1 MNKIFT
7 LPATIKKSAIAFLA
21 VLFCLIMNSEMGFG
35 QVYTENFNE
44 NWTGATAQSPAPTV
58 NGWTSN
64 RPAGS
69 ANAWHRNDYITNWAS
84 GNGSPSANGYTGAA
98 GDYYARFHTY
108 DIASGT
114 SSYINSPSINLSTYS
129 SCTLTFYYINPGG
142 GDVMNLSFS
151 NDGGSTFTL
160 IGSATTQS
168 SWTQYSVIIPAA
180 YLGPTFQMKFNSTS
194 DNGTSDIG
202 VDQIVISAIT
212 TNAIT
217 GSPFCQG
224 SSVAVP
230 FNANGI
236 FNSGN
241 VFTAQLS
248 NAAGSFVAPVTIG
261 TLTSSSSGSL
271 NISATIPAG
280 AGAGA
285 GYRIRIISSN
295 PVVTGSDNGA
305 NITINNP
312 AAPTANS
319 QSFCQINNPTVANL
333 TTTSGSGIQ
342 WYTASS
348 GGSALATGT
357 TLVTG
362 TYYASQTV
370 SGCEGTARV
379 AVSVTISNPAAPTAN
394 SQSFC
399 QINNPTVANLTTT
412 SGTGIKWY
420 TASSGGSALAAGTAL
435 VTGTYYASQTVSGCE
450 GTARIAVS
458 VTVSNPAAPTANSQS
473 FCQINNPTVANLT
486 TTSGTAIK
494 WYTASTGGAAL
505 ASTAALATGTYYA
518 SQTVGICESA
528 TRFAVNV
535 TVGNPA
541 APTGSTSQSFCT
553 INNPTVA
560 NLTAT
565 GTAIQWYAAATGGTA
580 LASTTAL
587 STATYYASQTLSGC
601 ESATRFAVNVTVGN
615 PAAPTGSAAQSFCT
629 INNPTVANLTATGT
643 AIQWYAAATGGTA
656 LASTTALSTA
666 TYYASQTLS
675 GCESAT
681 RFAVNVTVGN
691 PAAPTGSAAQSF
703 CTINNP
709 TVANLT
715 ATGTAIQ
722 WYAAATGGTALAST
736 TALSTATYYAS
747 QTLSGCESATRFAVN
762 VTVGNPAAPTG
773 AGSQPFCTI
782 NNPTLASINVTG
794 TAVLWYTTS
803 TGGTAIANTTPLVNG
818 TTYYVS
824 QTVSGCESAT
834 RLAVSVTVGN
844 PSAPTGTATQIFCS
858 SSNPTVANL
867 AATGSNIQWYSAAT
881 GGTALAAGTGLVDG
895 THYYASQTPSS
906 CESATRFDVTA
917 TVYQPPFITNNPTP
931 ASSTL
936 CTNGSINYTVTAT
949 GSNLSYQWL
958 FNGNPISN
966 GGDFLGANTATLQIT
981 GADPTDAGNYSVV
994 VSGSSPC
1001 TSVTSTPVS
1010 LTVNQNITFSTQPA
1024 SNTALCLGQT
1034 FTISATISSG
1044 TVTTFQWYKNGSP
1057 YTAVPGTVSG
1067 NTYTLSIPGISATDA
1082 GSYKLFVDDGTGTG
1096 CPSAFSGTAVLSV
1109 NNSTT
1114 TTNPLATQTV
1124 CQNTTP
1130 TNLSVTG
1137 AGTGPLGYQWYSN
1150 TANNNTTG
1158 TIISGATTSSYTP
1171 PTVTAATTYYY
1182 VIVTGTCYSATSA
1195 TATVTVNPTP
1205 VVTTVNTA
1213 TTCSGISSNI
1223 SLTASTPSTFTW
1235 TIGTVTGSITGAS
1248 AGSGATINQVL
1259 TDPSNSVSGTVQYI
1273 VTPTA
1278 TTGACPGS
1286 PYTITVTVNPTPVV
1300 TTANNK
1306 TICNNTSTNISL
1318 TSSTSGTFT
1327 WTIGTITGGITGA
1340 SAGSGATISQ
1350 TLTDPSNSASGTVQY
1365 IVTPT
1370 ATTGSCPG
1378 APYTITVTV
1387 NPTPV
1392 VTTVNTATTCSGI
1405 SPNISLTAS
1414 TPSTFTWTIGTITG
1428 SITGASAGSG
1438 ASISQVLTDPSNSA
1452 SGTVQYIV
1460 TPTATTGS
1468 CPGAPY
1474 TITVTVNPTPVV
1486 TTVNTA
1492 TTCSGISSNI
1502 SLTASTPSTFTWTI
1516 GTVTGSITGASAGS
1530 GATIN
1535 QVLTD
1540 PSNSVSGTVQYIVT
1554 PTATTGACPG
1564 SPYTITVTVNPT
1576 PVVTTANN
1584 KTICNNTSTNISL
1597 TSSTSG
1603 TFTWTIGTITGGIT
1617 GASAG
1622 SGSTINQNL
1631 NNPGA
1636 STAGTVQYIVTPTA
1650 TTGSCPGS
1658 PYTITVSVN
1667 PTPTATISGSTTVCQ
1682 NSTFPTVT
1690 FANPQAIPV
1699 TVVYNVNGGANQ
1711 SLNINASGTFSGTVS
1726 TTNPGTITVNLVS
1739 VAYQSGPSCSNPVSG
1754 SAIVVVRPTPTATIS
1769 GTDTVCQNSPSQ
1781 TVTFTNPQ
1789 TLPETITY
1797 NINGG
1802 TNTNINV
1809 AANSTATVLAPATTA
1824 GIYNYNLVSVVY
1836 QTAPTCSNT
1845 ISGTATITVSAI
1857 PSGSIAVTENS
1868 GAHPNDNII
1877 CQGDAVTFTAPNGGT
1892 GASYTWKVNGT
1903 TVQGPNT
1910 DNTYSTTTLANS
1922 QSVTVDVANTNN
1934 CGVTFTAP
1942 GVTVNPLPVPTL
1954 SANKTSICPGTNV
1967 TFTATGGSTYNFKVN
1982 GSSVQSGSSNT
1993 YSTTGLATGID
2004 SITVDV
2010 TNSNGCVATSAAVK
2024 DTVNALPSG
2033 TLNATENSGT
2043 PNDNKICAGSSVTF
2057 TATSGFTTYN
2067 FKINGVSVVS
2077 GSSNIYSTTALTNGQ
2092 VVSVDVTNASGCT
2105 ATFGPP
2111 QSITVYAIPA
2121 GSIVITENSGAPND
2135 STICPGSSVT
2145 FTATAGYSNYAF
2157 YLNGTGS
2164 PLYSGSSNV
2173 YSTTSL
2179 ANGSYVTATVSNTN
2193 GCSATFTSNKVTVV
2207 PVPTGTLTAS
2217 ANPVCKNT
2225 NVDFTATSGFTN
2237 YNFKVN
2243 GTSVQNGNSNVYS
2256 STGIN
2261 NGDVVTVD
2269 VSNTQTC
2276 VATFNSVT
2284 MSVNA
2289 LPMGTLTPVEN
2300 SGTSANDGKI
2310 CTGATIVFTATPG
2323 FNNYN
2328 FKINNITAPGGFGTS
2343 NTYSTSSLNNGDIVT
2358 VEVTNGTG
2366 CVGTLSNPKDTISV
2380 YTYTTVAAISGASA
2394 VCANASITLTD
2405 ASTSTTNVWSSS
2417 DNTIATVNASTGV
2430 VTGVATGTVTISYT
2444 LTNNNGCSSVATKNI
2459 TVYAVPVV
2467 NTISGPSQVCKG
2479 STITLTETTTGGTWS
2494 SSDNTLATVNNSGLV
2509 TGISAGTVVISYSV
2523 TNSNSCT
2530 TVATQNVTINA
2541 VPVAAAIA
2549 PAAPHSVC
2557 AGLSIQL
2564 SDATG
2569 GGTWSSDN
2577 TIAAT
2582 VDNTGKVTGIAGNG
2596 TITVNISYTVTNA
2609 SNCTTTVTTPVTV
2622 YDIPVPTLTGPNP
2635 ICPNATDTYTTEAG
2649 QFNYQWTVTGGT
2661 INSGGTTTDNTITV
2675 TWNQPGTRTIYVNYA
2690 NANGCTGATSATLT
2704 TSTGTVPTVTG
2715 PNVVC
2720 MNSPGNVYITQSG
2733 QTNYTWTPSAGTIT
2747 AGGTGTDNTATITWT
2762 TSGQQTVSVNFTDI
2776 NGCTPATPTIYPVT
2790 VRALPTAT
2798 ISGTTAVCQGSP
2810 APNIT
2815 FTGAN
2820 GTAPYTFT
2828 YTINGGSSQT
2838 VTTTSGNSVTVTAP
2852 TGTTGTFTYALV
2864 NIAGQYCSQAQTGSA
2879 VVMVNP
2885 LPTATI
2891 SGTTAVCQGSTA
2903 PNVTFTGA
2911 GGTAP
2916 YTFTYTINGGSNQTV
2931 TTTSGNSVTIAVST
2945 GSAGTYTYT
2954 LVSVAGQY
2962 CSQAQTG
2969 SAVVTVRALPT
2980 ATISGTTAVCQ
2991 GSTAPN
2997 ITFTGANGTAPYTF
3011 TYTINGGSSQTVTTT
3026 SGNSVTVTAPTGTTG
3041 TFTYALVSIAGQY
3054 CSQAQTGSAV
3064 VMVNPLPTATISG
3077 TTAVCQGSTAP
3088 NVTFTGAG
3096 GTAPYTFTYTI
3107 NGGSNQTVTTT
3118 SGNSVTIAVSTGS
3131 AGTYTYTLVSVAGQ
3145 YCSQAQTG
3153 SAVVTVRALPTAT
3166 ISGTTAVCQGS
3177 TAPNITFTGANGT
3190 APYTFTYTINGG
3202 SSQTVTTTSGN
3213 SVTVAAPTGTTG
3225 TFSYALVSIAG
3236 QYCSQAQTGSAV
3248 VTVNSLPTATIATS
3262 AANVCQN
3269 ATSPTITFTGANG
3282 TAPYTFTY
3290 KINSGSNQTI
3300 NSTGNTATISV
3311 STATV
3316 TTYTYTLVSVTSTAG
3331 CSQNQTGSA
3340 SVTVNAPPP
3349 APTITPSSVTMCQ
3362 GSIQSLYS
3370 GVTPISGSPVFS
3382 SGNVNIGIPDNSL
3395 TGANSTIAVTGIPAG
3410 AVINTVS
3417 VNFNVTHPYDGDLII
3432 NLKAPNS
3439 NILNLVDQ
3447 KGRGGNNFTN
3457 TTVNNTST
3465 NPFLTGGGNAPF
3477 TGTFTPDAD
3486 NTSGATSVGSPNVTS
3501 FSSLTGTPNGNWIL
3515 SIIDV
3520 AANDVGTLNNWT
3532 ITISYTVSGTP
3543 QSVVW
3548 SPATDLFTDAAAT
3561 TAYLSGNSTA
3571 VVYAKPSS
3579 PGTKTY
3585 LATATNAANC
3595 STSASISLM
3604 VNPSPTVSIT
3614 ADYCAFAGQVVLTS
3628 TYTPG
3633 STILWSTGKTTDTIH
3648 VDVAGNYKVT
3658 ASNSGGCATTATINV
3673 ANELVINGNF
3683 ESGNVG
3689 FTSSYPY
3696 RTGAGSL
3703 NNPPGYAVDTAANY
3717 YGPSFLWGKDHTT
3730 GHGKFMMVNGAAGPN
3745 YQIWQET
3752 LNVLPNTTYY
3762 FSAWGLELD
3771 NLPSPPTPAAANL
3784 QFNVN
3789 GAQVGTQANLPRP
3802 PANINSDS
3810 ANHQWVRFYGSWT
3823 SGPTT
3828 TSAIVSITDL
3838 QGAVYGNNFGLDDIS
3853 FGTLSTFV
3861 DLVSAAGTDA
3871 QTVCVNNA
3879 ITNIVYSAGSSASQP
3894 TITALPPG
3902 ITSSWN
3908 GVNLTISGTPT
3919 VAGNY
3924 SYTITTT
3931 GSCQPAS
3938 ASGTITVQGQKLTVS
3953 SGSASQTVCVNT
3965 SIANIVYTLSGT
3977 ATGAT
3982 VKGLPPGVSGTLSG
3996 TTYTIS
4002 GTPTVAGIFKDTVI
4016 STGTCKADTAFG
4028 TITVQNQTITL
4039 TSGSS
4044 NQSVCINNG
4053 ITSVIYTLGG
4063 SATGAS
4069 VTSGAL
4075 PAGVTANVSGTS
4087 FIISGTPT
4095 ATGTFI
4101 ATITTSGTCSQV
4113 AVVKDTITVNP
4124 NAIITLASGSGTLT
4138 TCDSTA
4144 ITPVMFTIGGSATS
4158 ASITS
4163 GSLPAGVTGNYSSG
4177 SFTISGTPTA
4187 SGTFNYTITATG
4199 SCGPVTYSG
4208 SITVQKTAITLTSGT
4223 ASPTVCLGG
4232 TFTSIVF
4239 TVSGGATGVTM
4250 SGAFPAGVTGSY
4262 NSGAGTYTISSP
4274 GASQTGS
4281 FAYTLTATGGC
4292 TSNAS
4297 VTGTITVNNG
4307 SVGGTVTPTIPSICS
4322 GSGGVLN
4329 LTGNTGS
4336 VVRWETSVNGGSS
4349 WTIIANTTTTLSY
4362 TAITVPTQYR
4372 VLVKSGTCSGV
4383 YSSVASV
4390 NIHNYWTGGTSTDW
4404 NTASNWSDNQV
4415 PSTSCPDV
4423 YIQAGTYQP
4432 VLASGT
4438 ATITN
4443 LHIQAGGNLTVNG
4456 AGVLQ
4461 IGGNISNAGTF
4472 NVAVGTVELN
4482 GTSAQ
4487 SIASGTFTGNAIGNL
4502 IISNSAGVNVTG
4514 TLNVFTSL
4522 TYNKSGAVLNTNGN
4536 LTLKST
4542 ITQTAWIGD
4551 MTNHTINGAVTVERY
4566 IATGPSATAPNHAK
4580 SWQLL
4585 AIPTQGQT
4593 IKQAWQEGATATNI
4607 SSPAAGSA
4615 GNPVAGYG
4623 TMITSNVSANAAS
4636 QPSPGFDAYTSPGP
4650 SMKVYNT
4657 LTNGYDGP
4665 LNTNTT
4671 PIYNQKGY
4679 FVFVRGDRSVTAYNQ
4694 SASPTILRT
4703 KGTLFTPANLPP
4715 VTSIGNTLFE
4725 SIGNPYAA
4733 PIDMRNITKTS
4744 GVAEFIQVWD
4754 PRVGGSYNY
4763 GAFVTFQ
4770 LNAARTDYVVGT
4782 NGGASYPANGA
4793 IFNYLQSGQ
4802 AFIMQTAPG
4811 MTGTVSF
4818 NEACKAGNIALPGT
4832 GIFTRG
4838 ASGGGTA
4845 TSGSTLRTGIYTV
4858 NADSTTG
4865 ELLDGVLDEF
4875 GDTYSNG
4882 VDGLD
4887 ARKSMNTGEN
4897 LSIKTGGKLLVIE
4910 RRHTVV
4916 DNDTI
4921 FLNLTNVRV
4930 QQYRYH
4936 FDAQNLNTVA
4946 AGYVVDNYT
4955 NTRTPLNL
4963 NGGTDVTFNIIN
4975 VPGAYAAN
4983 RFMIVFSPLKVL
4995 PVTFT
5000 SIKAYKQD
5008 KNIEVEW
5015 RVSNESN
5022 IKEYQAEKS
5031 VNGIDFTTLSVVKPT
5046 NNNGG
5051 SAVYVQPDTKPVTGD
5066 NYYRIRSIDMNGA
5079 ISYTTI
5085 VKVQIA
5091 DSRQDINIYP
5101 NPITD
5106 GQIHLQF
5113 LNEPVGKY
5121 GLRLLN
5127 SLGQV
5132 ILSKQVTHADG
5143 TTTDLIRWNFNL
5155 AHGMY
5160 KLEVTKPD
5168 GSIKIINVLY

>member
-1 MNKIFT
+1 MNKFFT
-7 LPATIKKSAIAFLA
+7 LFATIKKSAIAFLA
-21 VLFCLIMNSEMGFG
+21 VLFCLMMKSEIGWG
-35 QVYTENFNE
+35 QTQIYSTPGTYTF
-44 NWTGATAQSPAPTV
+44 TVPAGVTTV
-58 NGWTSN
+58 SVQCWGGGGGGGSSDDGS
-64 RPAGS
+64 PAGS
-69 ANAWHRNDYITNWAS
+69 GGGGSAYTTKTFTSLTPGTTYYINVGS
-84 GNGSPSANGYTGAA
+84 GGAA
-98 GDYYARFHTY
+98 GTN
-108 DIASGT
+108 
-114 SSYINSPSINLSTYS
+114 SSTMGST
-129 SCTLTFYYINPGG
+129 
-142 GDVMNLSFS
+142 
-151 NDGGSTFTL
+151 GGS
-160 IGSATTQS
+160 
-168 SWTQYSVIIPAA
+168 SWI
-180 YLGPTFQMKFNSTS
+180 N
-194 DNGTSDIG
+194 
-202 VDQIVISAIT
+202 IS
-212 TNAIT
+212 N
-217 GSPFCQG
+217 
-224 SSVAVP
+224 
-230 FNANGI
+230 
-236 FNSGN
+236 
-241 VFTAQLS
+241 
-248 NAAGSFVAPVTIG
+248 
-261 TLTSSSSGSL
+261 SSSGAPILAVGGGGGSESTTMVGAGGL
-271 NISATIPAG
+271 ASACTPTAG
-280 AGAGA
+280 AFSGGNGGTALSSGRNTRGGGGGGSSAG
-285 GYRIRIISSN
+285 
-295 PVVTGSDNGA
+295 
-305 NITINNP
+305 
-312 AAPTANS
+312 
-319 QSFCQINNPTVANL
+319 
-333 TTTSGSGIQ
+333 
-342 WYTASS
+342 TASS
-348 GGSALATGT
+348 GNAGTAGGTGAGGAGGTSVTGGGSGGTGGYFSNGISGSQPGGGGGGSDNNGNLGGTGGAGQVIITWTCSGVSTSNFATSAAAVCQNGTSTVTVTST
-357 TLVTG
+357 TLAHTNYQIYYSLTGANTTASPQLTTLTYVSGNTWNFTTTTLANSGSTTVTINTVGCAFLTTGNTATFTVNAIPTPTFTASATANTCSG
-362 TYYASQTV
+362 TNVTYTTQAGQSNYVWTVPGVAGTDYTITSGGIGSTSNTVTLKWITAGSKTVTVNYTTGSCAGLSAASSATTV
-370 SGCEGTARV
+370 SVSPTPTFTASPGATICSGVNVTYTTQAGQSNYVWTVPGVAGTDYTITSGGIGSTSNTVTLKWITAGSKTVTVNYTTGSCAGLSAASSATTVSVSPTPTFTASPGATICSGVNVTYTTQAGQSNYVWTVPGVAGTDYTITSGGIGTA
-379 AVSVTISNPAAPTAN
+379 SNTVTLQWITGGSKTVTVNYTTGSCAGLSAA
-394 SQSFC
+394 S
-399 QINNPTVANLTTT
+399 LTTT
-412 SGTGIKWY
+412 VSVSPTPTFIASPGATTCSGTSVTYTTQAGQSNYVWTVPGVAGTDYTITSGGIGTASNTVTLQWITAGSKTVTVNYTTGSCAGLSAASSTTTVSLSPIVSAGSSIAAICQGGTTSVLGGSFGGGATSAIWDDGSAGGTFTNNGGNTPGTTTY
-420 TASSGGSALAAGTAL
+420 TASATSAASVTLTLTASGGSCG
-435 VTGTYYASQTVSGCE
+435 
-450 GTARIAVS
+450 
-458 VTVSNPAAPTANSQS
+458 
-473 FCQINNPTVANLT
+473 
-486 TTSGTAIK
+486 TTS
-494 WYTASTGGAAL
+494 
-505 ASTAALATGTYYA
+505 
-518 SQTVGICESA
+518 
-528 TRFAVNV
+528 
-535 TVGNPA
+535 
-541 APTGSTSQSFCT
+541 
-553 INNPTVA
+553 A
-560 NLTAT
+560 NKL
-565 GTAIQWYAAATGGTA
+565 
-580 LASTTAL
+580 L
-587 STATYYASQTLSGC
+587 
-601 ESATRFAVNVTVGN
+601 
-615 PAAPTGSAAQSFCT
+615 
-629 INNPTVANLTATGT
+629 
-643 AIQWYAAATGGTA
+643 
-656 LASTTALSTA
+656 
-666 TYYASQTLS
+666 
-675 GCESAT
+675 
-681 RFAVNVTVGN
+681 
-691 PAAPTGSAAQSF
+691 
-703 CTINNP
+703 
-709 TVANLT
+709 
-715 ATGTAIQ
+715 
-722 WYAAATGGTALAST
+722 
-736 TALSTATYYAS
+736 
-747 QTLSGCESATRFAVN
+747 
-762 VTVGNPAAPTG
+762 
-773 AGSQPFCTI
+773 
-782 NNPTLASINVTG
+782 
-794 TAVLWYTTS
+794 
-803 TGGTAIANTTPLVNG
+803 
-818 TTYYVS
+818 
-824 QTVSGCESAT
+824 
-834 RLAVSVTVGN
+834 
-844 PSAPTGTATQIFCS
+844 
-858 SSNPTVANL
+858 
-867 AATGSNIQWYSAAT
+867 
-881 GGTALAAGTGLVDG
+881 
-895 THYYASQTPSS
+895 
-906 CESATRFDVTA
+906 
-917 TVYQPPFITNNPTP
+917 TVYQSVIITGNPTP

-949 GSNLSYQWL
+949 GSNLTYQWL
-958 FNGNPISN
+958 FNGNPLSN
-966 GGDFLGANTATLQIT
+966 GGDFSGANTATLQIT

-1067 NTYTLSIPGISATDA
+1067 NIYTLSIPGISATDA

-1205 VVTTVNTA
+1205 VVTTANTTA
-1213 TTCSGISSNI
+1213 ICSGTSPNI
-1223 SLTASTPSTFTW
+1223 SLTASTPGTFTW
-1235 TIGTVTGSITGAS
+1235 TIGTITGSITGAS

-1278 TTGACPGS
+1278 TTGSCSGS

-1318 TSSTSGTFT
+1318 TASTPGTFT
-1327 WTIGTITGGITGA
+1327 WTIGTITGGVTGA

-1392 VTTVNTATTCSGI
+1392 VTTANTATTCSGI

-1438 ASISQVLTDPSNSA
+1438 ATISQVLTDPSNSA

-1468 CPGAPY
+1468 CSGAPY

-1486 TTVNTA
+1486 TTANTTA
-1492 TTCSGISSNI
+1492 ICSGTSPNI
-1502 SLTASTPSTFTWTI
+1502 SLTASTPGTFTWTI
-1516 GTVTGSITGASAGS
+1516 GTITGSITGASAGS

-1554 PTATTGACPG
+1554 PTATTGSCSG

-1597 TSSTSG
+1597 TASTPG
-1603 TFTWTIGTITGGIT
+1603 TFTWTIGTITGGVT

-1622 SGSTINQNL
+1622 SGSTINQTL

-1636 STAGTVQYIVTPTA
+1636 STAGAVQYIVTPTA

-1690 FANPQAIPV
+1690 FTNPQAIPV

-1711 SLNINASGTFSGTVS
+1711 SLNINGSGTFSGTVS

-1739 VAYQSGPSCSNPVSG
+1739 VAYQSAPACSNPVSG

-1857 PSGSIAVTENS
+1857 PSGSITVTENS

-1910 DNTYSTTTLANS
+1910 DNTYSTTTLLNG
-1922 QSVTVDVANTNN
+1922 QSVTVDVANSNN
-1934 CGVTFTAP
+1934 CGATFTAP
-1942 GVTVNPLPVPTL
+1942 SVTVNPLPVPTL

-2024 DTVNALPSG
+2024 DTVNASPSG
-2033 TLNATENSGT
+2033 TLTAIENSGT

-2067 FKINGVSVVS
+2067 FKINGMSVVS
-2077 GSSNIYSTTALTNGQ
+2077 GSSNIYTTTALTNGQ

-2111 QSITVYAIPA
+2111 QSITVYAIPV

-2164 PLYSGSSNV
+2164 PLYNGSSNV
-2173 YSTTSL
+2173 YSTSSL
-2179 ANGSYVTATVSNTN
+2179 GNGSYVTATVSNTN
-2193 GCSATFTSNKVTVV
+2193 GCTATFTSNKITVV

-2225 NVDFTATSGFTN
+2225 NVDFTATSGFAN

-2243 GTSVQNGNSNVYS
+2243 GTSVQNGSANVYS

-2261 NGDVVTVD
+2261 NGDIITVD

-2276 VATFNSVT
+2276 IATFNSVM

-2343 NTYSTSSLNNGDIVT
+2343 DTYSTSSLNNGDIVT

-2405 ASTSTTNVWSSS
+2405 ASTSTTNVWSSN

-2430 VTGVATGTVTISYT
+2430 VTGVAAGTVTISYT
-2444 LTNNNGCSSVATKNI
+2444 ITNSNGCSSVATKNI

-2479 STITLTETTTGGTWS
+2479 STITLTETTTGGSWS
-2494 SSDNTLATVNNSGLV
+2494 SSDNTLATVNSSGLV

-2541 VPVAAAIA
+2541 VPVVAAIA

-2564 SDATG
+2564 SDATT

-2582 VDNTGKVTGIAGNG
+2582 VDNTGKVTGLAGNG

-2609 SNCTTTVTTPVTV
+2609 SNCLTTVTTPVTV

-2635 ICPNATDTYTTEAG
+2635 ICPNATDTYTTEVG
-2649 QFNYQWTVTGGT
+2649 QYNYQWTVTGGT
-2661 INSGGTTTDNTITV
+2661 INSGGTSADNTITV
-2675 TWNQPGTRTIYVNYA
+2675 TWDQPGTRIIYVNYS
-2690 NANGCTGATSATLT
+2690 NANGCTGTTSATLT
-2704 TSTGTVPTVTG
+2704 TSTGTVPAITG
-2715 PNVVC
+2715 TNVLC
-2720 MNSPGNVYITQSG
+2720 LNSSGVYTTQSG
-2733 QTNYTWTPSAGTIT
+2733 ETNYTWTPSAGTIT

-2776 NGCTPATPTIYPVT
+2776 NGCTPATPTVYP
-2790 VRALPTAT
+2790 
-2798 ISGTTAVCQGSP
+2798 
-2810 APNIT
+2810 
-2815 FTGAN
+2815 
-2820 GTAPYTFT
+2820 
-2828 YTINGGSSQT
+2828 
-2838 VTTTSGNSVTVTAP
+2838 
-2852 TGTTGTFTYALV
+2852 
-2864 NIAGQYCSQAQTGSA
+2864 
-2879 VVMVNP
+2879 
-2885 LPTATI
+2885 
-2891 SGTTAVCQGSTA
+2891 
-2903 PNVTFTGA
+2903 
-2911 GGTAP
+2911 
-2916 YTFTYTINGGSNQTV
+2916 
-2931 TTTSGNSVTIAVST
+2931 
-2945 GSAGTYTYT
+2945 
-2954 LVSVAGQY
+2954 
-2962 CSQAQTG
+2962 
-2969 SAVVTVRALPT
+2969 VTVRALPT

-3026 SGNSVTVTAPTGTTG
+3026 SGNSVTVAAPTGTTG
-3041 TFTYALVSIAGQY
+3041 TFTYALVNIAGQY

-3064 VMVNPLPTATISG
+3064 ITVNALPTATISG

-3225 TFSYALVSIAG
+3225 TFTYALVNIAGQYCSQAQTGSAVITVNALPTATISGTTAVCQGSTAPNVTFTGAGGTAPYTFTYTINGGSNQTVTTTSGNSVTIAVSTGSAGTYTYTLVSVAGQYCSQAQTGSAVVTVRALPTATISGTTAVCQGSTAPNITFTGANGTAPYTFTYTINGGSSQTVTTTSGNSVTVAAPTGTTGTFTYALVNIVG

-3316 TTYTYTLVSVTSTAG
+3316 TTYTYTLISVTSTAG

-3340 SVTVNAPPP
+3340 SVTINAPPL

-3382 SGNVNIGIPDNSL
+3382 SGNVNMGIPDNSL

-3417 VNFNVTHPYDGDLII
+3417 VNFNVMHPYDGDLII

-3447 KGRGGNNFTN
+3447 EGKGGSNFTN

-3465 NPFLTGGGNAPF
+3465 NPFLTGAKNAPF
-3477 TGTFTPDAD
+3477 TGTFTPDGD
-3486 NTSGATSVGSPNVTS
+3486 FTSGATSVGSPNVTS

-3614 ADYCAFAGQVVLTS
+3614 ADYCAFAGQVVLTA

-3633 STILWSTGKTTDTIH
+3633 SAILWSTGKTTDTIH

-3696 RTGAGSL
+3696 RSGAGSL

-3871 QTVCVNNA
+3871 QTVCVNTP
-3879 ITNIVYSAGSSASQP
+3879 IQNIVYSAGSSASQP

-3902 ITSSWN
+3902 ITKSWN

-3982 VKGLPPGVSGTLSG
+3982 VKGLPPGVSGILSG

-4095 ATGTFI
+4095 AAGTFI
-4101 ATITTSGTCSQV
+4101 ATITTSGTCIPA

-4124 NAIITLASGSGTLT
+4124 NATITLASGSGSLT

-4144 ITPVMFTIGGSATS
+4144 ITPVIFTIGGSATG

-4163 GSLPAGVTGNYSSG
+4163 GSLPAGVTGNYTSG

-4187 SGTFNYTITATG
+4187 IGTFNYTITATG
-4199 SCGPVTYSG
+4199 SCGAVTYSG

-4232 TFTSIVF
+4232 SFTSIVF
-4239 TVSGGATGVTM
+4239 TISGGATGVTM
-4250 SGAFPAGVTGSY
+4250 SGAFPTGVTGSY
-4262 NSGAGTYTISSP
+4262 NSGAGTYTISSL
-4274 GASQTGS
+4274 GASQLGS
-4281 FAYTLTATGGC
+4281 FTYTLTATGGC
-4292 TSNAS
+4292 TSNSS

-4322 GSGGVLN
+4322 SGSGILN
-4329 LTGNTGS
+4329 LTGNTGT
-4336 VVRWETSVNGGSS
+4336 VVRWESSVDGGTT
-4349 WTIIANTTTTLSY
+4349 WANIANTTTTLNY
-4362 TAITVPTQYR
+4362 NALTVPTQYR

-4423 YIQAGTYQP
+4423 FIQAGTYQP
-4432 VLASGT
+4432 ILASGIV
-4438 ATITN
+4438 TINN
-4443 LHIQAGGNLTVNG
+4443 LHVQVGGNLIVNG
-4456 AGVLQ
+4456 TGVLQ
-4461 IGGNISNAGTF
+4461 IAGTISNAGTF
-4472 NVAVGTVELN
+4472 NVSLGTVELN

-4487 SIASGTFTGNAIGNL
+4487 AISTGTFTGNSISGL
-4502 IISNSAGVNVTG
+4502 IVSNTSGVTLTG
-4514 TLNVFTSL
+4514 PLNVYGSL
-4522 TYNKSGAVLNTNGN
+4522 TYGVANGKLTTGGL

-4551 MTNHTINGAVTVERY
+4551 MTNHIINGAVTVERY
-4566 IATGPSATAPNHAK
+4566 IATGTGSAPNHGK

-4585 AIPTQGQT
+4585 AVPTTGQT
-4593 IKQAWQEGATATNI
+4593 IKQAWQEGATTTNI
-4607 SSPAAGSA
+4607 GAPPAPSA
-4615 GNPVAGYG
+4615 GNPTAGYG
-4623 TMITSNVSANAAS
+4623 TMITSDLTNATS
-4636 QPSPGFDAYTSPGP
+4636 LGFDAQTSPGP
-4650 SMKVYNT
+4650 SMKTYNSST
-4657 LTNGYDGP
+4657 GLYDGP
-4665 LNTNTT
+4665 VSTSI

-4715 VTSIGNTLFE
+4715 STSIGNTAFE

-4754 PRVGGSYNY
+4754 PRLGGAYNY

-4782 NGGASYPANGA
+4782 NGGASYPANGT

-4811 MTGTVSF
+4811 MSGTVSF
-4818 NEACKAGNIALPGT
+4818 NEACKTGNVALPGS

-4838 ASGGGTA
+4838 ASGGGTN

-4858 NADSTTG
+4858 SADSTTG
-4865 ELLDGVLDEF
+4865 ELLDGVFDEF
-4875 GDTYSNG
+4875 GDNYSNA

-4887 ARKSMNTGEN
+4887 ARKASNTGEN
-4897 LSIKTGGKLLVIE
+4897 LSIKTAGKLLVIE

-4936 FDAQNLNTVA
+4936 FDAHNLNTVA

-4963 NGGTDVTFNIIN
+4963 NGGTDVTFNMIN

-5000 SIKAYKQD
+5000 SVKAYKQD
-5008 KNIEVEW
+5008 KNIDVEW

-5031 VNGIDFTTLSVVKPT
+5031 VNGIDFTTLATVKPT

-5132 ILSKQVTHADG
+5132 ILAKQVTHADG